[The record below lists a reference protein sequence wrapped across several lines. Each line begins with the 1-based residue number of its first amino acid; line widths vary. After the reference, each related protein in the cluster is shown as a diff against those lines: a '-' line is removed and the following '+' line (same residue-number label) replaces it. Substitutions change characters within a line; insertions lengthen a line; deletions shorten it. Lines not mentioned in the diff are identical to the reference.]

1 MEKNED
7 SKDLLDNIDFP
18 QQGLSPEELYD
29 TLEAAGDIDVKEDK
43 KTHDTKPAKYT
54 SSPRRHHF

>member
-29 TLEAAGDIDVKEDK
+29 TLEAAGDIDVKEEKDSK
-43 KTHDTKPAKYT
+43 NTKPSK
-54 SSPRRHHF
+54 

>member
-29 TLEAAGDIDVKEDK
+29 TLEAAGDINVKEEK
-43 KTHDTKPAKYT
+43 KTHDTKPAK
-54 SSPRRHHF
+54 

>member
-18 QQGLSPEELYD
+18 QQDLSPEELYD
-29 TLEAAGDIDVKEDK
+29 TLEAAGDIDVKEEK
-43 KTHDTKPAKYT
+43 KTHDTKPAK
-54 SSPRRHHF
+54 